1 LKDTLQ
7 AKSLNLFVI
16 IIIIMI
22 ISMSNLKKLY
32 VVKTKRSYAVM
43 SVEGETIIV
52 VECSNKEK
60 CESMGIFNCPPFCD
74 KICAL
79 KNYLKTGRCKKGFKI
94 EVLK

>member
-1 LKDTLQ
+1 
-7 AKSLNLFVI
+7 
-16 IIIIMI
+16 
-22 ISMSNLKKLY
+22 
-32 VVKTKRSYAVM
+32 M